1 MALLKSIRFGSDLIV
16 K

>member
-1 MALLKSIRFGSDLIV
+1 MSLLKS

>member
-1 MALLKSIRFGSDLIV
+1 MQKPMSLLKSMD

>member
-1 MALLKSIRFGSDLIV
+1 MSLLKV

>member
-1 MALLKSIRFGSDLIV
+1 MALLKS